1 MQYRHIVKLIIF
13 RNLLKINYLNPNLMQ
28 SPLLEMYYQFEEEI
42 TKIEMTDIDINKK
55 AYQAI
60 NISIKY
66 LNLLE
71 EQLLIN
77 KFQSK
82 QSEIEYFKFFYPNF
96 FKVHYYYNTIYNL
109 ENEKYQKCL
118 TKEQEIE
125 LYNKFREKLKYINE
139 SNLDILKLFKPEP
152 SNIDKKL
159 FLRKNYKWRR
169 KNFTNFI
176 SESYIFNTVSNVVG
190 KHKAIKKLIIY
201 TDNKI
206 YELSNSK
213 PPPSHKFKW
222 TASKVLLMEL
232 IYSLYLIG
240 FINQGKVE
248 LTELVLFF
256 ETNFDIELNN
266 HNNIIQDIK
275 MRKINKFKLL
285 DQLKEVLSNKLD
297 T

>member
-1 MQYRHIVKLIIF
+1 MRPYLGTCDGTRGFGSLAFAPQGKKREPPQRGSPRSQVGI
-13 RNLLKINYLNPNLMQ
+13 RN
-28 SPLLEMYYQFEEEI
+28 
-42 TKIEMTDIDINKK
+42 
-55 AYQAI
+55 
-60 NISIKY
+60 
-66 LNLLE
+66 
-71 EQLLIN
+71 
-77 KFQSK
+77 
-82 QSEIEYFKFFYPNF
+82 
-96 FKVHYYYNTIYNL
+96 H
-109 ENEKYQKCL
+109 
-118 TKEQEIE
+118 
-125 LYNKFREKLKYINE
+125 R
-139 SNLDILKLFKPEP
+139 LKLFKPEP
-152 SNIDKKL
+152 GNIDKKL

-176 SESYIFNTVSNVVG
+176 SESFVFNTVSNVVG

-201 TDNKI
+201 SDNKI
-206 YELSNSK
+206 HELSNCK
-213 PPPSHKFKW
+213 PPPTYQLKW

-256 ETNFDIELNN
+256 ETNFDIKLNN

-275 MRKINKFKLL
+275 MRKINKYKLL

>member
-1 MQYRHIVKLIIF
+1 
-13 RNLLKINYLNPNLMQ
+13 MQ

-77 KFQSK
+77 KFHSK
-82 QSEIEYFKFFYPNF
+82 QSEIEYFKFFYPKYFN
-96 FKVHYYYNTIYNL
+96 VHYYYTTIYNL

-125 LYNKFREKLKYINE
+125 FYNKFKEKLKIINDA
-139 SNLDILKLFKPEP
+139 NLDVLKLFKPEP
-152 SNIDKKL
+152 GNIDKKL

-176 SESYIFNTVSNVVG
+176 SESYIFNTISNVVG

-201 TDNKI
+201 SDNKI
-206 YELSNSK
+206 HELSNCK
-213 PPPSHKFKW
+213 PPPTYQLKW